1 MFALFLPALI
11 GALVAAVGSIVG
23 RAIIAA
29 GIGFV
34 TYKGL
39 DVALA
44 SMKNQ
49 VVSGLSSNAGD
60 VAALLGYLWFDR
72 ALMVIFS
79 AVTVSLSLRLV
90 GGSVKR
96 LIHK

>member
-11 GALVAAVGSIVG
+11 GALVGAVGSIVG
-23 RAIIAA
+23 RAIIAS

-39 DVALA
+39 DVALGA
-44 SMKNQ
+44 IKSQ
-49 VVSGLSSNAGD
+49 VISGLSANAGD
-60 VAALLGYLWFDR
+60 VAGLLGFLYFDR
-72 ALMVIFS
+72 ALMLIFS
-79 AVTVSLSLRLV
+79 AVTVSLSLRLI
-90 GGSVKR
+90 GGSIKK

>member
-1 MFALFLPALI
+1 MFALFLPALV
-11 GALVAAVGSIVG
+11 GALVAAVGSMVG

-39 DVALA
+39 DVALSTIQA
-44 SMKNQ
+44 Q
-49 VVSGLSSNAGD
+49 VVSGLSATTGD
-60 VAALLGYLWFDR
+60 VASLLGFLWFDR
-72 ALMVIFS
+72 ALMLIFS
-79 AVTVSLSLRLV
+79 AVTVSLSLRLI